1 MFTYGRGTENRTL
14 INRLKAYYFAVK
26 LYPHMV
32 HSVRFEL
39 TPHRLRA
46 EYATVNASCG
56 WIVNIFFYVPSRTI
70 RGSRMTLQFTCT
82 FHVILLCWYFSFGL
96 GVLISKTLVSNLSN
110 ASTIVEA
117 LLSYLF
123 WHLPF
128 EFLTIKQDTFT
139 FQVQIE
145 FFKFAVSILNLVPS
159 TRIELVMTGYQPIV
173 IPFNYKGIFGGPW

>member
-56 WIVNIFFYVPSRTI
+56 WIRNCF
-70 RGSRMTLQFTCT
+70 
-82 FHVILLCWYFSFGL
+82 LLRA
-96 GVLISKTLVSNLSN
+96 I
-110 ASTIVEA
+110 
-117 LLSYLF
+117 
-123 WHLPF
+123 
-128 EFLTIKQDTFT
+128 
-139 FQVQIE
+139 
-145 FFKFAVSILNLVPS
+145 
-159 TRIELVMTGYQPIV
+159 
-173 IPFNYKGIFGGPW
+173 